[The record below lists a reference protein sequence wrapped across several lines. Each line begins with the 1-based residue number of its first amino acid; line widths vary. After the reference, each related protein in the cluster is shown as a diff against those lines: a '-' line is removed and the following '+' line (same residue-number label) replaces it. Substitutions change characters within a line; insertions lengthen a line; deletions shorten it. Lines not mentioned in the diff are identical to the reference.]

1 MRVSFT
7 WLRELVNT
15 GDDIR
20 TIANLFSNM
29 GLEIEEILQIGDDTI
44 FDIEITSQRPDLL
57 GMWGVAREVAI
68 FLNKKLKLPKYKT
81 SYKKLDSISVRI
93 DNSTLCCRYSCGVVR
108 NIQAKETPRWI
119 KERLIAVGSIP
130 QDNIAD
136 IGNYVMYETAQPIHI
151 FDLDKISGNID
162 VRTSQKG
169 EFITTLDG
177 IKREMPDDVL
187 LICDKETPVA
197 VAGIMGGSDTM
208 VTDTTKNVLIE
219 SAYFDPII
227 IRKGGKKL
235 EISTEA
241 SYRFERE
248 GDVEMTDIALYRV
261 MTLLE
266 DHYEAKSE
274 GIIDE
279 YPRKIEKK
287 SLKISTESV
296 NRILGSSLLEDEI
309 LVCIKR
315 LGFEKEDEWIKIP
328 SYRRDISFE
337 VDLIEEIA
345 RLKGYDTF
353 APETPSSLI
362 IEEEKSFENKIK
374 DAMVTLGFNEVYTLP
389 LVRNGDIK
397 IMNWMREDMHTLRTN
412 IIEGLL
418 SVFAY
423 NKSYGTANLR
433 IFEVGRVFNRDYK
446 NIEHTELAAI
456 IAGERAR
463 DPLWTSGDVDFADL
477 KGILEAMF
485 EIINL
490 EGWNIVSSCT
500 QNYDPG
506 CSIKL
511 GKNILGYMGRF
522 KHEMLKKL
530 DIDFLV
536 YGIELD
542 ISRLK
547 PIGRYMY
554 NPISKFPCIMRDISI
569 IVNKEVPAIA
579 ILDFARKKSPD
590 ILENLIIFD
599 YYKGNEI
606 PSDKVA
612 VGMRFCFRGKDCTL
626 KKADIDPIVASITND
641 LLREYDA
648 VLRDK

>member
-7 WLRELVNT
+7 WLRELVDT

-20 TIANLFSNM
+20 KIANLFSNM
-29 GLEIEEILQIGDDTI
+29 GLEVEEILQIGDDTV

-93 DNSTLCCRYSCGVVR
+93 DNSALCCRYSCGVVR
-108 NIQAKETPRWI
+108 NIQAKETPGWI
-119 KERLIAVGSIP
+119 KERLIATGSIP

-169 EFITTLDG
+169 ELITTLDG

-197 VAGIMGGSDTM
+197 IAGIMGGNDTM
-208 VTDTTKNVLIE
+208 VTDTTENVLIE

-227 IRKGGKKL
+227 IREGGKKL

-241 SYRFERE
+241 SYRFERR
-248 GDVEMTDIALYRV
+248 GDVGMTDIALYRV

-266 DHYEAKSE
+266 DHYEAKPE
-274 GIIDE
+274 GMIDE
-279 YPRKIEKK
+279 YPRKIEEK

-309 LVCIKR
+309 LVCFKR

-345 RLKGYDTF
+345 RLKGYDNF
-353 APETPSSLI
+353 APEMPSPLI

-374 DAMVTLGFNEVYTLP
+374 DAMITLGFNEVYTLP
-389 LVRNGDIK
+389 LVRNGEIK
-397 IMNWMREDMHTLRTN
+397 IINWMREDMHTLRTN

-433 IFEVGRVFNRDYK
+433 IFEVGRVFNRNYK
-446 NIEHTELAAI
+446 NIEHAELAAI

-463 DPLWTSGDVDFADL
+463 NPLWTSGDVDFADL

-511 GKNILGYMGRF
+511 GKNILGYMGSF
-522 KHEMLKKL
+522 KHEILKKL
-530 DIDFLV
+530 DIDFPV

-590 ILENLIIFD
+590 ILENLTIFD
-599 YYKGNEI
+599 YYKGNKI

-612 VGMRFCFRGKDCTL
+612 IGLRFCFRGKDCTL
-626 KKADIDPIVASITND
+626 KKADIDPTVASIAND
-641 LLREYDA
+641 LVREYDA
-648 VLRDK
+648 VLRDN